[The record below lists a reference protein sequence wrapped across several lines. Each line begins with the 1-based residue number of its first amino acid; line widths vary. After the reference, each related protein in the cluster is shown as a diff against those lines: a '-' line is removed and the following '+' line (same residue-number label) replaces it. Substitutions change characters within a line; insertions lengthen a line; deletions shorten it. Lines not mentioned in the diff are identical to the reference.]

1 MIGDC
6 RYDVNP
12 FFNHPG
18 AAHSISSDLFDNSQ
32 QVKGSITTKIT
43 YYSAEHGKLRL
54 RVFHL
59 SLIESLVQKYK
70 TARLKTKIGIYAQT
84 SPDWKMDTEFDH
96 TFDLL
101 ILLKNGN
108 LEFDVFCNEGILGK
122 YEIYDVEKSGL
133 MVGKPKA
140 YQVSLFNGESP
151 VGTIKYQV
159 DWLH

>member
-1 MIGDC
+1 MAKCNTQPSLSGKVINEVFLMEVPEEPSRLVFELRNNEEVVGDC

-12 FFNHPG
+12 FFSHPG

-32 QVKGSITTKIT
+32 QIKGTINTKIT
-43 YYSAEHGKLRL
+43 YYSAEHGKLKL

-59 SLIESLVQKYK
+59 SLLESLVKKYK

-84 SPDWKMDTEFDH
+84 SPEWKMDTEFDH

-108 LEFDVFCNEGILGK
+108 L
-122 YEIYDVEKSGL
+122 
-133 MVGKPKA
+133 
-140 YQVSLFNGESP
+140 
-151 VGTIKYQV
+151 
-159 DWLH
+159 

>member
-1 MIGDC
+1 M
-6 RYDVNP
+6 NP

-32 QVKGSITTKIT
+32 QVKGTITTKIT
-43 YYSAEHGKLRL
+43 YYSAEHGKLKL

-84 SPDWKMDTEFDH
+84 SPEWKMDTEFDH

-101 ILLKNGN
+101 ILMKNGN
-108 LEFDVFCNEGILGK
+108 LEFDVLCSEGILGK
-122 YEIYDVEKSGL
+122 YEIYDLEKSGL
-133 MVGKPKA
+133 MVNKTKA

-159 DWLH
+159 DW